1 MCQAPPLPEEA
12 PHGRRAPSA
21 ERGAQ
26 QLTARGRPGGLA
38 VPGGRLAAWPRRAE
52 PCSHAGP
59 AVSLAA
65 AGESGRLGELRA
77 PAPGRHGDPSYPAP
91 PLQTRKWR
99 GGTELASPGPRKEEG
114 RLGPVLPACLLLPS
128 CPTQ

>member
-1 MCQAPPLPEEA
+1 MCQAPPLPEEE

-38 VPGGRLAAWPRRAE
+38 RPCGFTVPGGRLAAWPRRAE

-59 AVSLAA
+59 AVSLAS

-77 PAPGRHGDPSYPAP
+77 PAPGRHGDPSYLA
-91 PLQTRKWR
+91 PLQTRKWPGDR
-99 GGTELASPGPRKEEG
+99 ASSPR
-114 RLGPVLPACLLLPS
+114 P
-128 CPTQ
+128 